1 MDEVNRRNIAS
12 LFLPI
17 DPVNPCLV
25 LHVSRTNL
33 VQDTIEQL
41 TKQAVMDLK
50 KPLKVAAAL
59 VNCLVFSMCCA
70 YYRIGGSV
78 AYCVVIF

>member
-1 MDEVNRRNIAS
+1 MPA
-12 LFLPI
+12 I

-33 VQDTIEQL
+33 VQDTIDQL

-50 KPLKVAAAL
+50 KPLKVAS
-59 VNCLVFSMCCA
+59 VFLD
-70 YYRIGGSV
+70 GGQLR
-78 AYCVVIF
+78 

>member
-1 MDEVNRRNIAS
+1 MAVYEVNRRNFAS
-12 LFLPI
+12 MFLPI

-33 VQDTIEQL
+33 VHDTIEQL

-50 KPLKVAAAL
+50 KPLKVGDAAADAAVAL
-59 VNCLVFSMCCA
+59 GFSQ
-70 YYRIGGSV
+70 
-78 AYCVVIF
+78 

>member
-1 MDEVNRRNIAS
+1 MILCDAVKQLAVDEVNRRNIAS

-50 KPLKVAAAL
+50 KPLKVTATFL
-59 VNCLVFSMCCA
+59 DFVNE
-70 YYRIGGSV
+70 
-78 AYCVVIF
+78 